1 VTPPPE
7 AVSLST
13 DLVNVLRAHV
23 ATWPGRAACAVANA
37 EVTVASAGPE
47 EEVFEWA
54 SVTKLLVA
62 FAVLV
67 ASEEGTVSLDE
78 PAGPDGSTVAHL
90 MAHASGLPFEGTSAV
105 SPPGRRRIYSNS
117 GVEALAAH
125 LERRCG
131 LPFADYLQE
140 GVLGPLGMTSTTVTG
155 SPAHAGRGP
164 LSDLA
169 VLARELIAPHLVG
182 TDTWARATSVAF
194 PGLAGVLPG
203 FGRFE
208 PCDWGL
214 GPELAGTKSPHWT
227 GSRNSRSTYGHF
239 GQSGSFVWADP
250 EAGIALAGL
259 STEPFGPW
267 AKEAWPALSDA
278 VLASLAGAG

>member
-1 VTPPPE
+1 MTPRPE
-7 AVSLST
+7 SVSASS
-13 DLVNVLRAHV
+13 DLVNALQGHV

-37 EVTVASAGPE
+37 GGTVASAGPE

-90 MAHASGLPFEGTSAV
+90 LAHASGLPFEGMSPV

-125 LERRCG
+125 LERRSG

-140 GVLGPLGMTSTTVTG
+140 GVLGPLAMTSTTVAG
-155 SPAHAGRGP
+155 SPAHSGRGP
-164 LSDLA
+164 LSDL
-169 VLARELIAPHLVG
+169 VLLARELLAPSLVG
-182 TDTWARATSVAF
+182 RDTWTRATSVAF

-214 GPELAGTKSPHWT
+214 GPELAGAKSPHWT
-227 GSRNSRSTYGHF
+227 GTRNSKATYGHF

-259 STEPFGPW
+259 SSEPFGPW

-278 VLASLAGAG
+278 VLAGLAGTG